1 MNNSMPTNTVSAAA
15 SSKLTACKDANRG
28 GTHTKYLDKEYIVR
42 AREAEVKHHL
52 HSIGQLQKKMEKL
65 ANELAW
71 ELEQHHSK
79 IHELYQLEAP
89 FRKNQKPASSM
100 KNNTERKT
108 ATRAKAK
115 QPFTFPI
122 IGEPVCESVA

>member
-1 MNNSMPTNTVSAAA
+1 MNTIMEVKEAATDV
-15 SSKLTACKDANRG
+15 L
-28 GTHTKYLDKEYIVR
+28 THTSSTDTPNGKNQRPKYLDKEYIVR

-65 ANELAW
+65 ASELAW

-89 FRKNQKPASSM
+89 FQNNHDTTTGQTKSNKKAAQRRKS
-100 KNNTERKT
+100 
-108 ATRAKAK
+108 TR
-115 QPFTFPI
+115 TFDIPLL
-122 IGEPVCESVA
+122 GESICETFA